1 MRSWD
6 MIGELAE
13 CCVGDQMDQES
24 VLTQGQAFQSE
35 GGRAFL
41 IFFIESSRTC

>member
-13 CCVGDQMDQES
+13 CCVGDQMDQEL
-24 VLTQGQAFQSE
+24 VLTQGQAFQSKGE
-35 GGRAFL
+35 
-41 IFFIESSRTC
+41 EHS

>member
-24 VLTQGQAFQSE
+24 VLTQGQAFQSKGE
-35 GGRAFL
+35 ER
-41 IFFIESSRTC
+41 S